1 MKPNSRHLNNY
12 EEVWGDLGEVVPVD
26 KDTVSA
32 LIGSQAILLPASLKL
47 PPSGHHIFV
56 LRLDGKHY
64 VRRAEQVRRCGDD
77 PLFLS
82 QIHIL
87 IFKAINFV
95 SAYKSLSR
103 AEILPET

>member
-1 MKPNSRHLNNY
+1 ML
-12 EEVWGDLGEVVPVD
+12 LGRDPGEPPE
-26 KDTVSA
+26 
-32 LIGSQAILLPASLKL
+32 LLLS
-47 PPSGHHIFV
+47 IE
-56 LRLDGKHY
+56 R
-64 VRRAEQVRRCGDD
+64 VRGCGDD

-95 SAYKSLSR
+95 SAYKSPSR